1 MSDDQGTVYVVDD
14 SAEVR
19 ASLTLLLRSKGLPS
33 RCFQDAWAF
42 LNACP
47 PSVSGCLIVDVR
59 MPGLSGLDLQ
69 YRLREEGY
77 TLPVI
82 VITGHGDVPMAA
94 RALKAGALD
103 FIEKPFAPSVLIPL
117 INEALALDARL
128 RQQRCEAALQR
139 ARLAL
144 LTAREREILHQVV
157 EGHFN
162 KVIAANLRVS
172 VSTVEAHRKKIMEK
186 LRAKSLYD
194 LVHIVERFLD
204 PDRPSR

>member
-1 MSDDQGTVYVVDD
+1 MSEEGTVYVVDD

-19 ASLTLLLRSKGLPS
+19 ASLTVLLRSKGLHS
-33 RCFQDAWAF
+33 RCFPNAWAF

-47 PSVSGCLIVDVR
+47 PSASGCLIVDVR

-82 VITGHGDVPMAA
+82 VITGHGDVPMAT

-117 INEALALDARL
+117 INEALTIDARL
-128 RQQRCEAALQR
+128 RQQRCEEALLR
-139 ARLAL
+139 ARWAL
-144 LTAREREILHQVV
+144 LTAREREILQQVV
-157 EGHFN
+157 GGHFN
-162 KVIAANLRVS
+162 KVIAADLGVS
-172 VSTVEAHRKKIMEK
+172 VSTVETHRKKIMEK
-186 LRAKSLYD
+186 LHARSLYD
-194 LVHIVERFLD
+194 LVHIAELFLGSE
-204 PDRPSR
+204 PPPR